1 MRVLKISSVLL
12 LFLVMLY
19 AFTNGKSSKLFP
31 GKQDSGMTVE
41 TFLQKV
47 NNPQKIVLVYFHAD
61 WCVPCIKLKPVIEQI
76 ESEENAKA
84 EILKLDVDKNPK
96 VAQYF
101 EINTLP
107 LFMIYKN
114 GKKVW
119 EKNMY
124 MEKSDLVSRI
134 HFYSEEKK

>member
-19 AFTNGKSSKLFP
+19 AFTNGKPSKIFSN
-31 GKQDSGMTVE
+31 KQDPGMTVE

-47 NNPQKIVLVYFHAD
+47 NNPQKIVLVYFSAD
-61 WCVPCIKLKPVIEQI
+61 WCVPCIKLKPIIEQI
-76 ESEENAKA
+76 ETEENAKV
-84 EILKLDVDKNPK
+84 EILKIDVDKNPK

-134 HFYSEEKK
+134 HFYAEEKK